1 MPDPVPFRHANMA
14 PSGRSDGPGSSKDEM
29 LIAQVNDIAA
39 VAGTL
44 AREMRKLGERAVV
57 VETRRFGTGLRYP
70 WKVAVLPLRG
80 AAILRTGLALRRGH
94 YDVVHVHFA
103 RLGMLGPMSGRPY
116 TLHVHGTD
124 IRGVRPGSAWGREIA
139 PFMRR
144 ARLVYYATPD
154 LREWVEP
161 FRPDAI
167 FLPNPIETDLFSPAA
182 ADATGQRDRPRRDL
196 LVGVRLSAVKG
207 LATILDVIGRVV
219 VTRPGTTITIVDQG
233 DGAAQAAAVAGPNAA
248 LAPRVARAELP
259 DLIRGHRLALG
270 QFLVGT
276 FGNYELE
283 AEACGVPV
291 VMGFDRWA
299 AYDTRPPI
307 VAAATAEEAAARI
320 CSLLDDDAELAR
332 LAALG
337 PPWVAANHAA
347 GMIAARVLGDYRR
360 TGQGP
365 R

>member
-1 MPDPVPFRHANMA
+1 
-14 PSGRSDGPGSSKDEM
+14 M
-29 LIAQVNDIAA
+29 LIAQVNDVAA

-70 WKVAVLPLRG
+70 WKAAALPLRG
-80 AAILRTGLALRRGH
+80 AAILGAGVALRRGR

-103 RLGMLGPMSGRPY
+103 RLGMLGSMSGRPY

-124 IRGVRPGSAWGREIA
+124 IRGVRPGSWWGREIA

-154 LREWVEP
+154 LWEWVEP
-161 FRPDAI
+161 FRPDAV
-167 FLPNPIETDLFSPAA
+167 FLPNPIETDLFSPAER
-182 ADATGQRDRPRRDL
+182 TGQGDRARRDL
-196 LVGVRLSAVKG
+196 LVGVRLSAAKG
-207 LATILDVIGRVV
+207 LPTILETVRGVV
-219 VTRPGTTITIVDQG
+219 AARPGTTITIVDQG
-233 DGAAQAAAVAGPNAA
+233 EGVAQAEALGGSNAVVVRRAS
-248 LAPRVARAELP
+248 RAELP
-259 DLIRGHRLALG
+259 TLIRGHRLAVG

-276 FGNYELE
+276 FGNFELE

-307 VAAATAEEAAARI
+307 VAAATAQEAAGRI
-320 CSLLDDDAELAR
+320 RDLLDDDAELAR

-347 GMIAARVLGDYRR
+347 GTIAARVLADYRR
-360 TGQGP
+360 TGQGA